1 MRGLESVQ
9 PQLVDQIRNASIHH
23 WTYDPSSGADAIY
36 IYVVPHRDLNAAEQN
51 VIGLRHGESIPVE
64 ARRGMIVVDTDN
76 FGRVAGIEVLFR
88 KDVAEVLT
96 DMKVANNDA

>member
-1 MRGLESVQ
+1 MPRLIDIAPDFFQELMRGLESVQ

-36 IYVVPHRDLNAAEQN
+36 IYVAPHRDLNAAEQN

-64 ARRGMIVVDTDN
+64 AQGHDCR
-76 FGRVAGIEVLFR
+76 
-88 KDVAEVLT
+88 
-96 DMKVANNDA
+96 

>member
-1 MRGLESVQ
+1 
-9 PQLVDQIRNASIHH
+9 
-23 WTYDPSSGADAIY
+23 
-36 IYVVPHRDLNAAEQN
+36 
-51 VIGLRHGESIPVE
+51 
-64 ARRGMIVVDTDN
+64 MIVVDTDN